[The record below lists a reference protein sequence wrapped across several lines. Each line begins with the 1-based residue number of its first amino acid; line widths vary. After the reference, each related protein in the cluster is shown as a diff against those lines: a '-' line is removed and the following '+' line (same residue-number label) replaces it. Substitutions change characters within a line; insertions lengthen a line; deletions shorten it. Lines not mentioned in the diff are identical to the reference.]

1 MIITFLVTLE
11 ILHGYLV
18 INPNPTDVWFTQN
31 KLGRWGH
38 YEPPPLSF
46 LLMIQIPSFDRI
58 FGTFWKRPWAL
69 LQ

>member
-1 MIITFLVTLE
+1 MIITYLVTLE

-31 KLGRWGH
+31 KLGGWGH

-46 LLMIQIPSFDRI
+46 LLMI
-58 FGTFWKRPWAL
+58 
-69 LQ
+69 